1 MKPTEMM
8 KVSECDCESEAVE
21 RWLINLER
29 RIKALE
35 EEILVLQRG
44 DNTGLKHI
52 NDGGWFD

>member
-1 MKPTEMM
+1 M

-21 RWLINLER
+21 QWLMNLER